1 MPRGSAATPS
11 RPRTRLTAALVLAG
25 LCAATFAACGEAQID
40 SGKAEAAIKRGL
52 TRQTGIEIGS
62 VSCPDDVKVERGGR
76 FRCEAVGRNG
86 DRAQV
91 LVTQRDDDGT
101 VTWRVIPSS

>member
-1 MPRGSAATPS
+1 M
-11 RPRTRLTAALVLAG
+11 RPRLPTALVLAG
-25 LCAATFAACGEAQID
+25 LCVAAVAACGDAQID

-52 TRQTGIEIGS
+52 TRQTGIDIES
-62 VSCPDDVKVERGGR
+62 VRCPDDVKVERGGR
-76 FRCEAVGRNG
+76 FRCETVARNA

-101 VTWRVIPSS
+101 VTWRVLPSR

>member
-1 MPRGSAATPS
+1 M
-11 RPRTRLTAALVLAG
+11 RLRLAVALVLAG
-25 LCAATFAACGEAQID
+25 LCAGTFAACGDAQID
-40 SGKAEAAIKRGL
+40 SGKAEAAVKRGL
-52 TRQTGIEIGS
+52 TRQTGIEIES

-76 FRCEAVGRNG
+76 FRCEAVARDG

-101 VTWRVIPSS
+101 VTWRVVPSR